1 MNTLERLKELARK
14 ATPGPW
20 EVSKD
25 FPWVVVAPE
34 PAKLGKGHVYFSCSC
49 GGGNNE
55 ENAVYLASALN
66 ALPLLIEVAEAARE
80 LLEVAKLRGDNEFQ
94 HPADDPKLW
103 TARMQD
109 AWDTADAALAKL
121 TEEE

>member
-1 MNTLERLKELARK
+1 MTLLERLKELAGK

-55 ENAVYLASALN
+55 ENAVYLTSALN
-66 ALPLLIEVAEAARE
+66 ALPDLIAVVEAAMKVDASITATYNASRYS
-80 LLEVAKLRGDNEFQ
+80 VSRSK
-94 HPADDPKLW
+94 ADVL
-103 TARMQD
+103 A
-109 AWDTADAALAKL
+109 AALAKL
-121 TEEE
+121 EVEA